1 MDTTDGVEGA
11 WEVGGTRVRGEE
23 VRGLEGLFP
32 GNKME
37 KEGEV
42 EEGDKMDLS

>member
-32 GNKME
+32 GKG
-37 KEGEV
+37 KE
-42 EEGDKMDLS
+42 EEGDKLALS